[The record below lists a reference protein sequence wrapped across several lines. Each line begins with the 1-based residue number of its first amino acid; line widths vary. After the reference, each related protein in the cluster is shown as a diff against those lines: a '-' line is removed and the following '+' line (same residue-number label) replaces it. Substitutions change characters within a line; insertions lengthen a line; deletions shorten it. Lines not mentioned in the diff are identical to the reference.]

1 MIKKTSNS
9 SINRQL
15 KEMLHLQT
23 EPVNREQINQICRRV
38 EPLLE
43 KKHKRRR
50 INYSA
55 FLRRQLRFIGW
66 PIWLVQGIAMI
77 LLCIVFYGPLN
88 FYLEDSVKG
97 IAFLLCCLSVL
108 VLLSSVPMIHRSIR
122 YKMHELELS
131 TRFSSVKLLLAKL
144 LLIGIGNLVTLS
156 VIFLLTITNTSLQ
169 TESVLLYLLLP
180 YLSACCGFLYLL
192 GHIPADKFEV
202 YSVGLCCL
210 MLTGFTILSRFHSN
224 FFRQTFSPGW
234 LLVCLLLVLFS
245 IKQLRYIMYRSTYA
259 QIA

>member
-1 MIKKTSNS
+1 MNKKQSNS

-43 KKHKRRR
+43 EKRKRRR

-55 FLRRQLRFIGW
+55 FLKRQLRFIGW

-77 LLCIVFYGPLN
+77 LLCIVFCGPLN

-156 VIFLLTITNTSLQ
+156 ATSSTDSCLWSVQRLLSDNPVSPTAVLTGTPIASRMMATSLLAKV
-169 TESVLLYLLLP
+169 SGKKIFRNS
-180 YLSACCGFLYLL
+180 SACFRMPAACPSNFISTISPFVLFFLFIPHTSQYPYIGVIGFLY
-192 GHIPADKFEV
+192 E
-202 YSVGLCCL
+202 
-210 MLTGFTILSRFHSN
+210 T
-224 FFRQTFSPGW
+224 
-234 LLVCLLLVLFS
+234 
-245 IKQLRYIMYRSTYA
+245 
-259 QIA
+259 